1 MSDFI
6 ACFAE
11 NFVQT
16 MKAYSHS
23 TLASCVI
30 LVFQMFFLA
39 VLLAVEVFS
48 ACNGLEP
55 PISIPRGDNFLRDS
69 GTGAV
74 SDVPV
79 STKPLFPQD
88 SLELNQSTVYVCG
101 VQRPDKSSPAGML
114 VLFRDGVKICE
125 MPLTGSL
132 ASGVDAD
139 THFLVEGDL
148 YLCLVAA
155 SETYIFKNGVKLFS
169 YPMRE
174 YITGLLVR
182 EDGVWTMGRRLDT
195 DGFTIRQD
203 GKEIFGKLEG
213 TASELYEDEGHIYA
227 SYKLEVGGESH
238 LYLVKDDSA
247 VEIVPSNGGNML
259 SARMSRGELWTLCN
273 FGGYWELSSPSFSRK
288 IYRSSPGKISYAE
301 LIGTDE
307 GCAALVGLYFDKVNS
322 MTDVS
327 IYGNSNHLVH
337 TYDGLYHY
345 YMCGGDLNIV
355 SGHPE
360 NGISVKPYGMAGD
373 VEVIDSVRFGGQRCA
388 MPHDG
393 QLYVCCNPRDSTL
406 RPFVWR
412 RGGQRETIPIDGY
425 LTGIYVCDAQ

>member
-6 ACFAE
+6 VCFAE

-16 MKAYSHS
+16 MKTCSHS

-30 LVFQMFFLA
+30 LVCQMFLFA
-39 VLLAVEVFS
+39 ALLAVEVFS
-48 ACNGLEP
+48 ACNGLES
-55 PISIPRGDNFLRDS
+55 PISVSRGDPIGRGYGVETDP
-69 GTGAV
+69 
-74 SDVPV
+74 DVPV

-101 VQRPDKSSPAGML
+101 VQRPDKSSPASRL
-114 VLFRDGVKICE
+114 VLFRDGVKVCE
-125 MPLTGSL
+125 TPLTGSL
-132 ASGVDAD
+132 ATGVDAD
-139 THFLVEGDL
+139 THFLVDGDL
-148 YLCLVAA
+148 YLCLVSA
-155 SETYIFKNGVKLFS
+155 SETSVFKNGDKLFS

-182 EDGVWTMGRRLDT
+182 EGEIWTMGRRLDT
-195 DGFTIRQD
+195 DGFTIRRD

-213 TASELYEDEGHIYA
+213 SASELYEDEKHIYSA
-227 SYKLEVGGESH
+227 YKVEVGDESH
-238 LYLVKDDSA
+238 FYLVKDDSA
-247 VEIVPSNGGNML
+247 VEVVPPDGGNVL
-259 SARMSRGELWTLCN
+259 AVRMSKGELWTLCN
-273 FGGYWELSSPSFSRK
+273 FGAYWVISSPLFSRK
-288 IYRSSPGKISYAE
+288 LYRSSPGKISYAE

-307 GCAALVGLYFDKVNS
+307 GCAALVGLYFDKANS

-327 IYGNSNHLVH
+327 IYGSSNHLAQ
-337 TYDGLYHY
+337 TYGGLYHY
-345 YMCGGDLNIV
+345 YMGGGDLSIV
-355 SGHPE
+355 SGYPE
-360 NGISVKPYGMAGD
+360 GGISVRPYGMAGES
-373 VEVIDSVRFGGQRCA
+373 EVIDGVRFGGQRCA
-388 MPHDG
+388 MPHDD